1 MRIGTS
7 DALVI
12 LGATVSLALGAPAPA
27 AAQFG
32 EGNAAGIVSGHVHLN
47 VSDVDAHA
55 RMWVELWDGERVEA
69 RGLTAIRWPG
79 LLLLLHEQAPTGGSQ
94 GTVMDH
100 FGFKVRSTSG
110 MLDGWRAEGHPV
122 QSEFT
127 GAEGFPNAYVVM
139 PDEVRLELQEDP
151 TLPVD
156 VIGYH
161 VHWNTPGFESVLDW
175 YVDMFGLTR
184 RTRGTIETTTDVPGM
199 NMSFGNAQEPRP
211 GSRGRSIDRIG
222 FEVVDLEALV
232 ERLEARGLTFD
243 EPLHDDPALGVESA
257 TFTDPSG
264 VVVELTEGLDA
275 LFR

>member
-1 MRIGTS
+1 MRGGTS
-7 DALVI
+7 KALVT
-12 LGATVSLALGAPAPA
+12 LGASLALALAVPKTAT
-27 AAQFG
+27 AQFG
-32 EGNAAGIVSGHVHLN
+32 EGNAAGIVSGHVHLT
-47 VSDVDAHA
+47 VTDVETHK
-55 RMWVELWDGERVEA
+55 RMWVELWDGELVEA
-69 RGLTAIRWPG
+69 RGLAAIRWPG
-79 LLLLLHEQAPTGGSQ
+79 LLLLLHEGAPTGGSQ

-161 VHWNTPGFESVLDW
+161 VHWNTPGFESVLEW

-184 RTRGTIETTTDVPGM
+184 RARGTIETTTDVPGM
-199 NMSFGNAQEPRP
+199 NMSFGNSQEPRP

-222 FEVVDLEALV
+222 FEVEDVGALV
-232 ERLEARGLTFD
+232 ERLEGRGLTFD
-243 EPLHDDPALGVESA
+243 EPLHDDRTLGVRRA

-264 VVVELTEGLDA
+264 VVVELTQGLDA

>member
-1 MRIGTS
+1 
-7 DALVI
+7 
-12 LGATVSLALGAPAPA
+12 
-27 AAQFG
+27 
-32 EGNAAGIVSGHVHLN
+32 VHLN
-47 VSDVDAHA
+47 VSDLEAHK
-55 RMWVELWDGERVEA
+55 RMWVELWDGELVEA
-69 RGLTAIRWPG
+69 EPYTAIRWPG
-79 LLLLLHEQAPTGGSQ
+79 LLLVLHEQAPTGGSQ

-110 MLDGWRAEGHPV
+110 MLDRWRSAGHAV

-161 VHWNTPGFESVLDW
+161 VHWNTPGFDSVLGW
-175 YVDMFGLTR
+175 YEEMFGLTR

-199 NMSFGNAQEPRP
+199 NMSFGNSQESRP

-222 FEVVDLEALV
+222 FEVADLAALV
-232 ERLEARGLTFD
+232 ERLEALGVTFD
-243 EPLHDDPALGVESA
+243 GPERRDATNGVRSR

-264 VVVELTEGLDA
+264 VVVELTQGLDA